1 MDFLTILFT
10 IFSITSFYD
19 KYNLETTDEML
30 EVKLFVQLFINI
42 LIFIFNIILLKE
54 TIVLTVDV
62 NKIKKAMNKFI
73 NKEDNIDEDNPNF
86 KPIEFKYISLEG
98 NLCSIKEYTN
108 PNLQRYLFYST
119 ENTQGNIQENNN
131 SGSEVQLNL
140 RTNIQINNQE
150 NTELNNQTKAQLN
163 NQENVQDNSNEK
175 NSNIN

>member
-1 MDFLTILFT
+1 MDLVTILFT
-10 IFSITSFYD
+10 LFSIVCFYD